1 MTNLLSPERSRQEL
15 EGGLELEEL
24 ADRLEGEEIDE
35 VEGFDLVYSKDRR
48 ESSES
53 HGSTYR
59 LQETGTD
66 WYEDENLEKI
76 EVEGLEIDIQEVRMN
91 SVTGE
96 TVLIDSDGKESR
108 YDIRSSFEGSTTFT
122 QEVGRNTY
130 VFRYDKNDEDVR
142 AIEVGGEMEPSYW
155 GSSDLEKR
163 AELMDKLY
171 HETREQ
177 LWKEKTTEEDIE
189 TKDSK
194 FEKLRPYYN
203 AVTSRIDQ
211 DGRAII
217 KENTHI
223 GSARGG
229 HIKRNFKKAVKRAP
243 NDSLDN
249 YTIENDGSEYPI
261 IIEEN

>member
-24 ADRLEGEEIDE
+24 ADRLEGEEVDE

-48 ESSES
+48 GSSQGR
-53 HGSTYR
+53 GSTYR

-96 TVLIDSDGKESR
+96 TVLIDSDGNESR

-142 AIEVGGEMEPSYW
+142 AIEVGGEMEPS
-155 GSSDLEKR
+155 
-163 AELMDKLY
+163 
-171 HETREQ
+171 
-177 LWKEKTTEEDIE
+177 
-189 TKDSK
+189 
-194 FEKLRPYYN
+194 
-203 AVTSRIDQ
+203 
-211 DGRAII
+211 
-217 KENTHI
+217 
-223 GSARGG
+223 
-229 HIKRNFKKAVKRAP
+229 
-243 NDSLDN
+243 
-249 YTIENDGSEYPI
+249 
-261 IIEEN
+261 